1 MAAALLALG
10 ACEGTLP
17 PMRDAIEPGRD
28 PFVIFVGGRDR
39 AGGDLYAVPA
49 GGGPV
54 LRLTYSGVGEMRPVL
69 APDGGAVAFLRGGS
83 LRDSTPGTVWVMN
96 LLSGSERR
104 LTLPP
109 GAGPPE
115 RVGWMDGGRFL
126 VVEAGGAL
134 YHVAAPPA
142 SGVGRAVPA
151 AERAPAESALAV
163 RLGDPVFG
171 LAVRCGNGDDICVAG
186 AGDTGAPAL
195 LARGA
200 RDPARWGRDSVAYLA
215 GGVLLV
221 RPLGPG
227 RERRVELRRGPAAP
241 RHITMFAGARPDSS

>member
-1 MAAALLALG
+1 MVALLALG

-17 PMRDAIEPGRD
+17 PLRNAIEPGRE
-28 PFVIFVGGRDR
+28 PFVIFVGGRGR

-49 GGGPV
+49 AGGATV
-54 LRLTYSGVGEMRPVL
+54 RLTYSGVGEMRPAL

-104 LTLPP
+104 LALPR

-115 RVGWMDGGRFL
+115 RVGWMEGGRSL

-134 YHVAAPPA
+134 YRFAAPPA
-142 SGVGRAVPA
+142 SGAGRAVPA
-151 AERAPAESALAV
+151 AERARAESALAV
-163 RLGDPVFG
+163 RLGEPVFG
-171 LAVRCGNGDDICVAG
+171 LAVRCGNGEDLCVAG
-186 AGDTGAPAL
+186 GGDSGAPAL

-215 GGVLLV
+215 GGMLLV

-227 RERRVELRRGPAAP
+227 RERRVELRGAPPAP
-241 RHITMFAGARPDSS
+241 RHITVFAGAAPDSP